1 MNAHV
6 TATNSDIK
14 RNRAG
19 LETRRKLLD
28 ATRALLSE
36 VGLDGTTIKAICD
49 RADVLPGSFYNQ
61 FDSKDDA
68 VLEVMVEAINAVDP
82 DPDHVGTDTL
92 VDLIEAYARFM
103 VDSGPLSR
111 VYLQLATSVALTD
124 PEIKKQLLRHHERRV
139 DRFVEAL
146 RREEPDASDDAR
158 VRVETLLAT
167 LNGLG
172 YNWMMDPKFDVAGH
186 IRRVAAQVAEKGL
199 Q

>member
-1 MNAHV
+1 M
-6 TATNSDIK
+6 ATPDASIK

-19 LETRRKLLD
+19 LETRRRLLD

-82 DPDHVGTDTL
+82 DPQHAGTDTL

-103 VDSGPLSR
+103 VESGPLSR

-124 PEIKKQLLRHHERRV
+124 PVIKRELLRHHGRRV

-146 RREEPDASDDAR
+146 QREEPDSSAEDAR
-158 VRVETLLAT
+158 FRVETLLAT

-172 YNWMMDPKFDVAGH
+172 YNWMMDPNFDVAGH
-186 IRRVAAQVAEKGL
+186 IRKVADQVSERGL
-199 Q
+199 P

>member
-1 MNAHV
+1 MER
-6 TATNSDIK
+6 ATDVR

-36 VGLDGTTIKAICD
+36 VGLEGTTIKAVCD

-61 FDSKDDA
+61 FESKDDA

-82 DPDHVGTDTL
+82 DPEHAGTDTL

-103 VDSGPLSR
+103 VESGPLSR

-124 PEIKKQLLRHHERRV
+124 PEMKRQLLRHHGRRIE
-139 DRFVEAL
+139 RFVGAL
-146 RREEPDASDDAR
+146 LREEPDTPDEEAR
-158 VRVETLLAT
+158 FRVETLLAT

-172 YNWMMDPKFDVAGH
+172 YNWMMDPDFDVAGH
-186 IRRVAAQVAEKGL
+186 IRRIAVQVSERGL
-199 Q
+199 P

>member
-1 MNAHV
+1 MTMERAADV
-6 TATNSDIK
+6 R

-19 LETRRKLLD
+19 LETRRRLLD

-36 VGLDGTTIKAICD
+36 SGLEGTTIKAICD

-68 VLEVMVEAINAVDP
+68 VLEVMVEAITAVDP
-82 DPDHVGTDTL
+82 DPDHAGTDTL

-103 VDSGPLSR
+103 AESGPLSR
-111 VYLQLATSVALTD
+111 VYLQLATTVALTD
-124 PEIKKQLLRHHERRV
+124 PEMRRRLLRHHARRV

-146 RREEPDASDDAR
+146 QREEPETSHDEAR
-158 VRVETLLAT
+158 FRVETLLAT

-172 YNWMMDPKFDVAGH
+172 YNWMMDPGFDVAGH
-186 IRRVAAQVAEKGL
+186 IRRVARQVAQTGL
-199 Q
+199 P